1 MPVNI
6 GITFIV
12 GSTFGW
18 IAVKILKP
26 EPYIQDL
33 IIAMCSAGKSIHTH
47 VFLYM
52 VMSKLFIYINITD

>member
-6 GITFIV
+6 GLTFIF
-12 GSTFGW
+12 GATLGW

-33 IIAMCSAGKSIHTH
+33 IIAICSAGNS
-47 VFLYM
+47 L
-52 VMSKLFIYINITD
+52 